1 MAWRTTRLMS
11 RIIGQSN
18 RKKGYID
25 LLNQE
30 YRGYLKK
37 LKLALPE
44 MFEYFVEGPDIAE
57 SHKEQCP
64 NFTLK
69 FVKDIQ
75 AVTSGFKN
83 NPFTEEQFKPI
94 NSTGLVFPEAIV
106 NDVDRMFEFGAKQHE
121 QFVET
126 RLQKG
131 SLI

>member
-1 MAWRTTRLMS
+1 MAHSMAWRTTRLMS
-11 RIIGQSN
+11 RIIGQ
-18 RKKGYID
+18 
-25 LLNQE
+25 
-30 YRGYLKK
+30 
-37 LKLALPE
+37 LALPE
-44 MFEYFVEGPDIAE
+44 MFEYLELVEGPDIAE

-106 NDVDRMFEFGAKQHE
+106 NDVESERFTFTKVIRIITISCLSVAPMAK
-121 QFVET
+121 
-126 RLQKG
+126 K
-131 SLI
+131 